1 MGIRTMLTVA
11 VCAAT
16 ALTGGVAVAAP
27 EGAHAGTAGGT
38 AGTTVREDFNGDG
51 YQDVAVGSPNAT
63 VDGQLY
69 AGYITIAYGSA
80 QGLGPARTT
89 TIDQNTPGVPGEAGE
104 GHGLGFQMFPA
115 DLDHDGLTD
124 LALYSNE
131 SLPEL
136 NNYGSVIILWGRTGG
151 MTGKDSVRIPG
162 PESGDMG
169 DNLIAGD
176 FNGDGNAD
184 LMMAHGSQDEYLD
197 QRSVLYGP
205 FKRSGEPSREQFV
218 PMFTSDSRMSTPAEG
233 DFNGDGIDDLITFY
247 GWEGNVED
255 TRLWLGTPQGLST
268 TYSRL
273 PSGRVPTVGDF
284 DHDGKDDLALRLV
297 PNGNE
302 EDYPTDPGTIRILY
316 GSATVP
322 GATRS
327 RIITQDT
334 AGVPGVSE
342 KGDQFGARMSAG
354 DVDGDGYDDLAVGV
368 PFEAL
373 ESVKGAGA
381 VVLLKG
387 GPGGLSGT
395 GAKSFHQDTT
405 GMPGVAE
412 KGDHFGASVRL
423 LDVTGDG
430 RAELTAGAPDEDLE
444 AVADGGAVWSLRG
457 TATGLTTTGALA
469 FNPVDLG
476 ILAKKARFG
485 LNLAGDNGAG
495 LYTY

>member
-27 EGAHAGTAGGT
+27 GGAQAGTAGGT
-38 AGTTVREDFNGDG
+38 ATTTVREDFNGDG
-51 YQDVAVGSPNAT
+51 YQDVAVGSPQAT

-104 GHGLGFQMFPA
+104 GNGLGFQMVPA

-131 SLPEL
+131 WLPEL
-136 NNYGSVIILWGRTGG
+136 SNYGSVIVLWGRTGG

-162 PESGDMG
+162 PESGEMG
-169 DNLIAGD
+169 NNLIAGD
-176 FNGDGNAD
+176 FNGDGKAD

-205 FKRSGEPSREQFV
+205 FNRSGKPAREQFV
-218 PMFTSDSRMSTPAEG
+218 PMFDSDSRMDTPAKG

-268 TYSRL
+268 TYTRL
-273 PSGRVPTVGDF
+273 PSGRVPAVGDF

-316 GSATVP
+316 GSASGP
-322 GATRS
+322 GTTRS

-354 DVDGDGYDDLAVGV
+354 DVNGDGYDDLAVGV

-373 ESVKGAGA
+373 ESKAGAGA

-395 GAKSFHQDTT
+395 GAKSFHQDTA
-405 GMPGVAE
+405 GVPGVAE
-412 KGDHFGASVRL
+412 KSDHFGGSVRL
-423 LDVTGDG
+423 LDVNKDG
-430 RAELTAGAPDEDLE
+430 KADLTAGAPGEDLE

-457 TATGLTTTGALA
+457 ASTGLTTTGALA

-476 ILAKKARFG
+476 LLAKKSGFG
-485 LNLAGDNGAG
+485 QNLAGDNGPSLNG
-495 LYTY
+495 

>member
-27 EGAHAGTAGGT
+27 GGAHAGTAGGT
-38 AGTTVREDFNGDG
+38 ATTTVREDFNGDG
-51 YQDVAVGSPNAT
+51 YQDVVVGSPNAT

-69 AGYITIAYGSA
+69 AGYLTIAYGSA

-104 GHGLGFQMFPA
+104 GHSLGFQMYPA

-162 PESGDMG
+162 PPSGDMG

-184 LMMAHGSQDEYLD
+184 LMMAHGSQDEYFD

-205 FKRSGEPSREQFV
+205 FNRSGEPSREQFV
-218 PMFTSDSRMSTPAEG
+218 PMFTSDSRMSTPAKG

-255 TRLWLGTPQGLST
+255 TRLWLGTRQGLST
-268 TYSRL
+268 TYTRL

-284 DHDGKDDLALRLV
+284 DNDGKDDLALRLV
-297 PNGNE
+297 PNGSE

-334 AGVPGVSE
+334 AGIPGVSE

-354 DVDGDGYDDLAVGV
+354 DVNGDGYDDLAVGV

-373 ESVKGAGA
+373 GSVKGAGA

-395 GAKSFHQDTT
+395 GAKSFHQDTA

-412 KGDHFGASVRL
+412 AGDHFGGSVRL
-423 LDVTGDG
+423 LDVNKDG
-430 RAELTAGAPDEDLE
+430 KADLTAGAPGEDLE

-457 TATGLTTTGALA
+457 ASTGLTTTGALA

-476 ILAKKARFG
+476 LLAKKSRFG
-485 LNLAGDNGAG
+485 LNLAGDNGPSLNG
-495 LYTY
+495 